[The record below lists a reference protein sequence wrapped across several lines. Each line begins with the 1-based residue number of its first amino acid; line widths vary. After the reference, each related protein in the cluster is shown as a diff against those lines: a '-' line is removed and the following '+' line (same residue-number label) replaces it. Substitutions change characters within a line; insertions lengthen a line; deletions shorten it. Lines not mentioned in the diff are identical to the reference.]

1 MMDFPSAMIE
11 AMYYCARIRRAA
23 WRQNKHIWIKP
34 EGDDSMSYPEIVY
47 TDGSERRAPWQPN
60 RCDMLEKDWFVV
72 KEAA

>member
-1 MMDFPSAMIE
+1 MMDFPSALIE
-11 AMYYCARIRRAA
+11 AIYYGSHIRRTS
-23 WRQNKHIWIKP
+23 WKQNKHVFIRP
-34 EGDDSMSYPEIVY
+34 SSDTSMSYPELVY